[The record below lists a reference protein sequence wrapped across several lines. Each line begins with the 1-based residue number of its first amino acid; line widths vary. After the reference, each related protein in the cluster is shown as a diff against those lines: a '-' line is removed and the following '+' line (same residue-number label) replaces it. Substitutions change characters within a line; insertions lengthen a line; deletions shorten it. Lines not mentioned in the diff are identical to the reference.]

1 MFLVSQLLPLILNY
15 RFPLLPF
22 FLENGFLFFD
32 VVLEGSVFIVIL
44 IGSIVAIQNFID
56 FLLNVQR
63 QILHELAIAPT
74 V

>member
-1 MFLVSQLLPLILNY
+1 VFLVSQLLPLILNY

-56 FLLNVQR
+56 FLLNIQR

>member
-1 MFLVSQLLPLILNY
+1 MLLVSQLLPLILNY
-15 RFPLLPF
+15 RFPLLPL

>member
-1 MFLVSQLLPLILNY
+1 VFLVSQLLPLILNY